1 MSIAATVPAVRVEIV
16 LSNIRHPVLNLET
29 HGLSLNQLPVDS
41 VRGALVQRARSSILK
56 AAYSLQPSI
65 AGSQPP
71 RQ

>member
-1 MSIAATVPAVRVEIV
+1 MSIAATVPGVRVEIV
-16 LSNIRHPVLNLET
+16 LSNIRHPARSLET
-29 HGLSLNQLPVDS
+29 HDRSLNQPPADS
-41 VRGALVQRARSSILK
+41 VRGALVRRARSSIQK